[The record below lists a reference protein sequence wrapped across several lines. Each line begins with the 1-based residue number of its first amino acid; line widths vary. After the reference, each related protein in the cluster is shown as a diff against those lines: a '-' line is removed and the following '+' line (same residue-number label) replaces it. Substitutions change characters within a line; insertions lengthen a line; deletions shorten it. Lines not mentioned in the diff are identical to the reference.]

1 MKSPPQQIAD
11 DEAYEATEEFIARY
25 RRTAPVEAPAPSNA

>member
-11 DEAYEATEEFIARY
+11 DDAAELVEEFIERN
-25 RRTAPVEAPAPSNA
+25 RRSVTAPAPAEV